1 MKYYINYLTFF
12 CRPIFIQFYYYSILQ
27 NYYDLQA
34 DIFYRKNYLKK
45 GEKEDY
51 LKNTDEEEDNKDIK
65 TLSKNN
71 SNLIFDNKTRK
82 YIDTSTNLLTSIDR
96 DIDESKNNETYVQK
110 MKINNKYITIKNNDD
125 YLLDLIEIIKTK
137 RKEDKANNKNL
148 NININ
153 YSLSQGKKKYLK
165 KPKIIK
171 KNKTLFNSN
180 KNTIE
185 NNIYTSYNVNKTM
198 SKKKNP
204 GKNIYNAIIF
214 NSNINLSDIKSKSK
228 NKNNDSQ
235 KKNLKI
241 TKEKK

>member
-1 MKYYINYLTFF
+1 MEENLNILEKRIMIRAKKKIYKKYGDCTKNYYRHKIFDLLYSRSTNFNINYKEIIIYNSNQEYNKRYYKQNESILKLIKILKYYINYLTFF

-45 GEKEDY
+45 GEKEEY
-51 LKNTDEEEDNKDIK
+51 LKNTSNYNDEEEENKDIK

-125 YLLDLIEIIKTK
+125 YLLDLI
-137 RKEDKANNKNL
+137 
-148 NININ
+148 
-153 YSLSQGKKKYLK
+153 
-165 KPKIIK
+165 KIIK
-171 KNKTLFNSN
+171 
-180 KNTIE
+180 I
-185 NNIYTSYNVNKTM
+185 
-198 SKKKNP
+198 
-204 GKNIYNAIIF
+204 
-214 NSNINLSDIKSKSK
+214 
-228 NKNNDSQ
+228 
-235 KKNLKI
+235 
-241 TKEKK
+241 